1 MPWQSFFE
9 WMDALPSSV
18 ALRESLNAYPIL
30 LTLHLVSMAGFAG
43 LIAFFDMRLV
53 GIALKRVPVSKITE
67 RIFPWMIIGFVVC
80 MGTGFVL
87 AYSKPMTYHDNFYFW
102 FKNGLIILAG
112 LNAGIFH
119 ITTERSVSKWENDP
133 VTPPAAK
140 FAGVASLVMWAV
152 IIISGRMIAY
162 SALVPAWWIA
172 WNAD

>member
-53 GIALKRVPVSKITE
+53 GIALKSVPVSKITE

-80 MGTGFVL
+80 
-87 AYSKPMTYHDNFYFW
+87 D
-102 FKNGLIILAG
+102 I
-112 LNAGIFH
+112 
-119 ITTERSVSKWENDP
+119 
-133 VTPPAAK
+133 
-140 FAGVASLVMWAV
+140 
-152 IIISGRMIAY
+152 
-162 SALVPAWWIA
+162 
-172 WNAD
+172 